1 MNQSRGFDISI
12 PLLTE
17 VLTNSAQP
25 EETLETLEAVE
36 VPEAVAALD
45 AADAMAVAE
54 AVAPFEAAVHVDAP
68 DQANAPV
75 HVDAPDQAN
84 APVEAD
90 AAAGNAVSVLALPPQ
105 ADPAPVLAPV
115 PGPDPVR
122 ERDAQQ
128 WAAIERKVTERILT
142 QLQGRIDRVLE
153 QHVRDCLADVLQL
166 ALVNLTEEIRS
177 GLQHNLEKIVAQAVG
192 LELAAIKS
200 AGE

>member
-54 AVAPFEAAVHVDAP
+54 AVAPFEAA
-68 DQANAPV
+68 V